1 MRMEAVALIPNIVI
15 IGDLA
20 YETTIIKNKR
30 HTCLGGSG
38 YYAAIGAKAVQNEN
52 FVLISS
58 VGCDFDFSYLHN
70 LNIPAKEINV
80 VQSEKTA
87 CFTTTFLNNIGEREF
102 YADFG
107 AIGFP
112 NYKQIEKHLEA
123 PFIYLAGGDPT
134 RQLCWIKKLETNEY
148 NGIIA
153 CDVFE
158 KYCLEKPRESKKVI
172 EKSDIVFLN
181 ETERRLLEYN
191 STAKQKVSILKKGKQ
206 GADLFSREGN
216 IISIFPRHGCIAV
229 DTNGAGDIL
238 AASFLSKIVLGYNYS
253 SALQV
258 AVDLASLSV
267 TQENVRHILK

>member
-1 MRMEAVALIPNIVI
+1 MRTGDVVLKPSIVI

-20 YETTIIKNKR
+20 YETTVVENRK

-38 YYAAIGAKAVQNEN
+38 YYAAIGAKAAQNEN

-58 VGCDFDFSYLHN
+58 VGGDFDFSYLRD
-70 LNIPAKEINV
+70 LNIIDKEINV

-87 CFTTTFLNNIGEREF
+87 CFTTEFLNDVGERKF

-112 NYKQIEKHLEA
+112 NYEQIEKYLDV
-123 PFIYLAGGDPT
+123 PFIYLAGGDPM
-134 RQLCWIKKLETNEY
+134 RQLCWIKKLESNKY
-148 NGIIA
+148 SGIIA

-158 KYCLEKPRESKKVI
+158 KYCLEKPGESKKVI

-181 ETERRLLEYN
+181 EIERQLLGYN
-191 STAKQKVSILKKGKQ
+191 PIAKQKVNILKKGKQ
-206 GADLFSREGN
+206 GADLFDREGN
-216 IISIFPRHGCIAV
+216 TISITPKSGYIAV

-238 AASFLSKIVLGYNYS
+238 AATFLSKVVAGYNYS

-258 AVDLASLSV
+258 AVDLATLSV
-267 TQENVRHILK
+267 TQENVKHILK

>member
-1 MRMEAVALIPNIVI
+1 MEAVTLNPNMVI

-20 YETTIIKNKR
+20 YETTIIENKR

-38 YYAAIGAKAVQNEN
+38 YYAAIGAKAAQNDN

-58 VGCDFDFSYLHN
+58 VGCDFDFSYLRN
-70 LNIPAKEINV
+70 LNISDKEINV

-87 CFTTTFLNNIGEREF
+87 CFTTKFLNNTCEREF

-107 AIGFP
+107 AIVFP
-112 NYKQIEKHLEA
+112 NYKQIEKYLEA

-134 RQLCWIKKLETNEY
+134 RQLCWIKRLETNKY
-148 NGIIA
+148 YGIIA

-158 KYCLEKPRESKKVI
+158 KFCLEKPGESKKVI

-181 ETERRLLEYN
+181 EMERWLLGYN
-191 STAKQKVSILKKGKQ
+191 PIAKQKVSILKKGKQ
-206 GADLFSREGN
+206 GAALFSREGN
-216 IISIFPRHGCIAV
+216 VISIAPKHRYIAV

-238 AASFLSKIVLGYNYS
+238 GASFLSKIVSGYNYS
-253 SALQV
+253 SAMQV